1 MVQHSSHKP
10 KSSLLVSPV
19 QTPSSASHHR
29 MTKISVQGSGHNK
42 PPANRLVK
50 EGRFLDQGPFPPTP
64 MLPGGLGQE
73 PHQNSIQRPSIPGL
87 VRDKCGPC
95 PAEHPDQPGLSEPPA
110 MLPRLLWPALE
121 ASSGRTKQPPVVS
134 NGERPR
140 ACRSRGFKL
149 SEILAGDGRCRNFPD
164 THQTKQ
170 KPYKMYHHDLD
181 DRRAKL
187 LARGKYCNSDRHE

>member
-1 MVQHSSHKP
+1 MVQRSSHKP

-50 EGRFLDQGPFPPTP
+50 EGRFLDPGPFPPTP

-73 PHQNSIQRPSIPGL
+73 PHQNSIQRLRSPALFETSMA
-87 VRDKCGPC
+87 RDLQNT
-95 PAEHPDQPGLSEPPA
+95 PDQPGLSEPPA

-149 SEILAGDGRCRNFPD
+149 SEILAGDGRCRIFPD
-164 THQTKQ
+164 TQQTKQ
-170 KPYKMYHHDLD
+170 KPYKCITMI
-181 DRRAKL
+181 
-187 LARGKYCNSDRHE
+187 